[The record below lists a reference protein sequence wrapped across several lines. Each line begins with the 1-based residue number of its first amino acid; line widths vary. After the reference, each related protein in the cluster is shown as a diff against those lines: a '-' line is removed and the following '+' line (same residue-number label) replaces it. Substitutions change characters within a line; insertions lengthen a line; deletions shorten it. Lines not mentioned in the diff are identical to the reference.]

1 MNHKHLE
8 KNHRK
13 HLIMDPN
20 KQMNHRKH
28 LIMNHRKHLIMNHR
42 HLEKNHR
49 RLEMN
54 HSKHLK
60 KNHRKHLIMDP
71 NKQMNH
77 RKHLI
82 MNHNKQ
88 MNHRKHLIMNDNKQ
102 MNHRKHL
109 IMNHRHLEKINIKKT
124 INIVKMIFKEL
135 VCQDFDTIITSKDK
149 IILKSQ
155 QTSVKRYKEDST
167 VKVIEIDIGSDLIS
181 LKSLQ
186 LSNVCHA
193 RICIKGK
200 KSNNYT

>member
-1 MNHKHLE
+1 MNHKHLEMNHKHLE

-28 LIMNHRKHLIMNHR
+28 LIMNH
-42 HLEKNHR
+42 
-49 RLEMN
+49 
-54 HSKHLK
+54 
-60 KNHRKHLIMDP
+60 
-71 NKQMNH
+71 NKP
-77 RKHLI
+77 
-82 MNHNKQ
+82 
-88 MNHRKHLIMNDNKQ
+88 

-124 INIVKMIFKEL
+124 INIIKMIFKEF

>member
-1 MNHKHLE
+1 MNHKHLEMNHKHLE

-13 HLIMDPN
+13 HLIMDSN
-20 KQMNHRKH
+20 KQMNHRKHLIMNHNKQMNHGKH

-49 RLEMN
+49 
-54 HSKHLK
+54 
-60 KNHRKHLIMDP
+60 KHLIMDP
-71 NKQMNH
+71 
-77 RKHLI
+77 
-82 MNHNKQ
+82 NKQ

-124 INIVKMIFKEL
+124 INIVKMIFKEF

-167 VKVIEIDIGSDLIS
+167 VKVIEINIGRDLIS

>member
-1 MNHKHLE
+1 MNHKHLEMNHKHLE

-13 HLIMDPN
+13 HLIMD
-20 KQMNHRKH
+20 
-28 LIMNHRKHLIMNHR
+28 L
-42 HLEKNHR
+42 
-49 RLEMN
+49 
-54 HSKHLK
+54 
-60 KNHRKHLIMDP
+60 

-88 MNHRKHLIMNDNKQ
+88 MNHRKHLIMNY
-102 MNHRKHL
+102 RKHL
-109 IMNHRHLEKINIKKT
+109 IMNHRHLEKNNIKKT
-124 INIVKMIFKEL
+124 INIIKMIFKEF

-167 VKVIEIDIGSDLIS
+167 VKVIERTIGRDLIS

>member
-1 MNHKHLE
+1 MNHKHLEMNHKHLE

-28 LIMNHRKHLIMNHR
+28 LIMNHNKQMNHGKHLIMNHR

-82 MNHNKQ
+82 MN
-88 MNHRKHLIMNDNKQ
+88 DNKQ

-109 IMNHRHLEKINIKKT
+109 ITNHRHLEKINIKKT
-124 INIVKMIFKEL
+124 INIIKMIFKEF

-167 VKVIEIDIGSDLIS
+167 VKVIKIDIGSDLIS

>member
-1 MNHKHLE
+1 
-8 KNHRK
+8 
-13 HLIMDPN
+13 
-20 KQMNHRKH
+20 
-28 LIMNHRKHLIMNHR
+28 
-42 HLEKNHR
+42 
-49 RLEMN
+49 
-54 HSKHLK
+54 
-60 KNHRKHLIMDP
+60 
-71 NKQMNH
+71 
-77 RKHLI
+77 

-124 INIVKMIFKEL
+124 INIIKMIFKEF

-181 LKSLQ
+181 
-186 LSNVCHA
+186 
-193 RICIKGK
+193 
-200 KSNNYT
+200 

>member
-1 MNHKHLE
+1 MNHKHLEMNHKHLE

-42 HLEKNHR
+42 HLEK
-49 RLEMN
+49 
-54 HSKHLK
+54 
-60 KNHRKHLIMDP
+60 
-71 NKQMNH
+71 
-77 RKHLI
+77 
-82 MNHNKQ
+82 
-88 MNHRKHLIMNDNKQ
+88 
-102 MNHRKHL
+102 
-109 IMNHRHLEKINIKKT
+109 INIKKT
-124 INIVKMIFKEL
+124 INIIKMIFKEF

>member
-1 MNHKHLE
+1 MNHKHLEMNHKHLE

-28 LIMNHRKHLIMNHR
+28 LIMNHNKQMNHRKHLIMNHR

-88 MNHRKHLIMNDNKQ
+88 MNHRKHLIMN
-102 MNHRKHL
+102 
-109 IMNHRHLEKINIKKT
+109 HRHLEKINIKKT
-124 INIVKMIFKEL
+124 INIIKMIFKEF

>member
-1 MNHKHLE
+1 
-8 KNHRK
+8 
-13 HLIMDPN
+13 MDP
-20 KQMNHRKH
+20 
-28 LIMNHRKHLIMNHR
+28 
-42 HLEKNHR
+42 
-49 RLEMN
+49 
-54 HSKHLK
+54 
-60 KNHRKHLIMDP
+60 
-71 NKQMNH
+71 
-77 RKHLI
+77 
-82 MNHNKQ
+82 NKQ

-124 INIVKMIFKEL
+124 INIIKMIFKEF

-181 LKSLQ
+181 LKSSQ

-200 KSNNYT
+200 KK